1 MSLSKRFLIAGLM
14 FFCALS
20 AHGQA
25 AKSIFSS
32 FGVGD
37 MWEPAQANVQ
47 GMGGVGLSNP
57 QYWYINNINPALLV
71 FNKLTTF
78 HAGVAGDWR
87 RASNGNESEKNYGG
101 NMNYLMLAFPI
112 KLHRWGSYPSRW
124 TSSVS
129 LTPYS
134 TVNYGYSYSQPI
146 ENTTGTAT
154 FIEKGSGGINQLS
167 WSNGFSLTKYLSVG
181 VRANYLF
188 SSIENDFGKSVK
200 LADDQLILLTT
211 NTLKRY
217 NYKDFQFAGA
227 ASLHLDSLG
236 TNNYRY
242 NLGAV
247 YTMDANVTT
256 DYFELLERY
265 TQNGTLLAQ
274 DTIVGSR
281 LGNTFIPGNLAVGMS
296 FGKAETWAF
305 GVDARVTDF
314 TEFTAFEKKETPVGQ
329 GWKVAAGL
337 EVTPDPTSMGSYV
350 KRMTFRTG
358 VSLEESPYLA
368 NNNPLRDFGI
378 NFGFSAPVSRFSS
391 VDLAFRWG
399 KRGNIG
405 LNTIEEEYFKIYFGV
420 TFNDK
425 WFIKRRFD

>member
-1 MSLSKRFLIAGLM
+1 MSLSKRSLIAV
-14 FFCALS
+14 FVIFCGLS

-37 MWEPAQANVQ
+37 MWEPAQANAQ
-47 GMGGVGLSNP
+47 GMAGVGLSNP
-57 QYWYINNINPALLV
+57 QYWYINNINPSLLV

-78 HAGVAGDWR
+78 HAGVVGDWR
-87 RASNGNESEKNYGG
+87 RASNGNESEKNYDG

-112 KLHRWGSYPSRW
+112 KLHKWGSYPTRW
-124 TSSVS
+124 TSAVS
-129 LTPYS
+129 LTPFS
-134 TVNYGYSYSQPI
+134 TVNYGYGYSLPV
-146 ENTTGTAT
+146 ENSEGTAV
-154 FIEKGSGGINQLS
+154 FVEKGSGGINQLS
-167 WSNGFSLTKYLSVG
+167 WSNGFSLSRYFSVG

-188 SSIENDFGKSVK
+188 SSIENDFGKSVR
-200 LADDQLILLTT
+200 LDDDQLVILTT

-217 NYKDFQFAGA
+217 NYKGFQFVGA
-227 ASLHLDSLG
+227 ASIHLDSLG
-236 TNNYRY
+236 ANNYRF

-247 YTMDANVTT
+247 YGLDANIGT

-265 TQNGTLLAQ
+265 SQTGTPLAA
-274 DTIVGSR
+274 DTIVESR
-281 LGNTFIPGNLAVGMS
+281 LGNTFIPGYLSVGMS
-296 FGKAETWAF
+296 FGKAETWAL

-314 TEFTAFEKKETPVGQ
+314 TDFTAFEKKQTPAGQ
-329 GWKVAAGL
+329 GWKVAAGFEL
-337 EVTPDPTSMGSYV
+337 TPDPTSMGSYM

-358 VSLEESPYLA
+358 VSLEESPFLP

-399 KRGNIG
+399 KRGNIE